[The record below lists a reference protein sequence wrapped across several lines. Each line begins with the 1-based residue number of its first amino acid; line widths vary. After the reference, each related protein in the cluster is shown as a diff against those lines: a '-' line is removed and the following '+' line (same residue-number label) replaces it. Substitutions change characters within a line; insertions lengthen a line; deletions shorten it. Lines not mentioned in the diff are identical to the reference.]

1 MEGAAIFDFAWVL
14 LFAALAGMVSVR
26 LRLPPV
32 AGLLVAGMLIGPNVL
47 RLVELPTIEAF
58 AEIGSVLLLFMI
70 GVEFSIAK
78 LMATGIRAVLSSL
91 LLIFLTFTIMH
102 EIAILLGFDI
112 ITSLFIGSMF
122 SMSSTAIM
130 MKILEQKKLV
140 DRQEAPVLVA
150 ILIIEDIIA
159 VFMLT
164 FFSSLRSGS
173 VAAGEGLLGAVIVS
187 LGILAFGYII
197 LLRVLQKFSQIFLR
211 YQADDTLIL
220 FSFTLG
226 IGMSVAASLLGLTP
240 AIGAFLAGSII
251 AGLPNGRDFEHSIRP
266 FSHVFSSFFFLSIGM
281 LIDPAALLQSAEI
294 TLILIGGFMVVMTLA
309 TAFAFYLI
317 STNGRSSVFAGLAM
331 LPLGEFSLL
340 IASQSIGLTQIN
352 LVGVASVGVLV
363 TSVIC
368 SFTLNYSEHIY
379 LWLKSHLPKRLLTT
393 LRDSS
398 AYFLN
403 VISTFE
409 PEGYFHM
416 LFISE
421 VKNSAADV
429 LYILGASIFYIMA
442 RGYLQFSL
450 TLSGYTFS
458 ADTAL
463 LVLLAMLSLVP
474 LAKLVLSL
482 KKLFDALAMIF
493 SRSTPVMA
501 KGSILRN
508 VIIGTILLLL
518 FANYYL
524 VVDFLL
530 LPRVFN
536 WLSIVFGMLAVFF
549 FWSAVRAS
557 ALWLFL
563 SKRTPANLMEQKIV
577 TAEDDMIIVGPSSP
591 PPEAKPGAAGKKKPA
606 KKRKIIF
613 LR

>member
-1 MEGAAIFDFAWVL
+1 
-14 LFAALAGMVSVR
+14 
-26 LRLPPV
+26 
-32 AGLLVAGMLIGPNVL
+32 
-47 RLVELPTIEAF
+47 
-58 AEIGSVLLLFMI
+58 
-70 GVEFSIAK
+70 
-78 LMATGIRAVLSSL
+78 
-91 LLIFLTFTIMH
+91 
-102 EIAILLGFDI
+102 
-112 ITSLFIGSMF
+112 
-122 SMSSTAIM
+122 
-130 MKILEQKKLV
+130 
-140 DRQEAPVLVA
+140 
-150 ILIIEDIIA
+150 
-159 VFMLT
+159 
-164 FFSSLRSGS
+164 
-173 VAAGEGLLGAVIVS
+173 LGAVIVS

>member
-1 MEGAAIFDFAWVL
+1 MEGAAILDFGWVL
-14 LFAALAGMVSVR
+14 LFAAVAGMLSVR

-32 AGLLVAGMLIGPNVL
+32 AGLLVAGMLLGPNVL
-47 RLVELPTIEAF
+47 HLVELPTIEAF
-58 AEIGSVLLLFMI
+58 AEIGAVLLLFMI

-78 LMATGIRAVLSSL
+78 LLSTGIRAVLSSL
-91 LLIFLTFTIMH
+91 LLVFLTFTIMH
-102 EIAILLGFDI
+102 EIAILLGFDN

-140 DRQEAPVLVA
+140 ERHEVPVLVA
-150 ILIIEDIIA
+150 ILIIEDIVA

-164 FFSSLRSGS
+164 FFSSLKSGS
-173 VAAGEGLLGAVIVS
+173 VTGGEGLIGAVIIS
-187 LGILAFGYII
+187 LSLLAFGYII
-197 LLRVLQKFSQIFLR
+197 LLRVLQKFSQIFLQ

-226 IGMSVAASLLGLTP
+226 IGMSVAASFLGLTP

-281 LIDPAALLQSAEI
+281 LIDPAALMQSAEV
-294 TLILIGGFMVVMTLA
+294 TLLLIGSFMVVVMLAATL
-309 TAFAFYLI
+309 AFYLI
-317 STNGRSSVFAGLAM
+317 STSGRSSVFAGLAM

-340 IASQSIGLTQIN
+340 IASESVGLTQIN
-352 LVGVASVGVLV
+352 LVGVASVGVLA
-363 TSVIC
+363 TSIIC
-368 SFTLNYSEHIY
+368 SFALNRSEHLY
-379 LWLKSHLPKRLLTT
+379 LWFKPHLPKRFLSALK
-393 LRDSS
+393 DSS

-409 PEGYFHM
+409 PEGYFHR
-416 LFISE
+416 LFVSE
-421 VKNSAADV
+421 MKNSIADI
-429 LYILGASIFYIMA
+429 LFILGASVFYIAA
-442 RGYLQFSL
+442 RSYVQFQMV
-450 TLSGYTFS
+450 LSGYSIS
-458 ADTAL
+458 ADLAL
-463 LVLLAMLSLVP
+463 LALLAIISLVP

-493 SRSTPVMA
+493 SRSTPTMA
-501 KGSILRN
+501 KGHILRN
-508 VIIGTILLLL
+508 VIIGGVLLML

-524 VVDFLL
+524 VVDVLA
-530 LPRVFN
+530 LPGIFN
-536 WLSIVFGMLAVFF
+536 WLSIVFGIMSVFF

-557 ALWLFL
+557 TLWLFL
-563 SKRTPANLMEQKIV
+563 SKRTPANILEQKIV
-577 TAEDDMIIVGPSSP
+577 TSEDDIIVV
-591 PPEAKPGAAGKKKPA
+591 GKSAPAEEKREKKGE
-606 KKRKIIF
+606 KKVSKKSKVIF